1 MPGPRMDAVLQDKIW
16 DLLDSGLRITDI
28 SDETGRSMTTIQ
40 AFLERHNYKR
50 PAPPAVWSD
59 RFLCLAERE
68 EISRGLSSGDSFRKI
83 AIGLGRAP
91 STVSREVNV
100 NGGREKYRA
109 VVGEGSIRERARRPK
124 RTKLGEVFSLRR
136 IVESL
141 LVKKWSPQQISGRLK
156 LIYPD
161 QPEMWVSYET
171 IYKSLYKDYYGV
183 LDYDLYRNLRSKRRS
198 RKPRKHRPR
207 RGIGVLKGYTSVHVR
222 PAEIESKLTLGHWEG
237 DLVVGGKST
246 VVATLVERKTKYLK
260 IIKMPGRSA
269 DNLAD
274 AMAYAFKHMPKALR
288 GSLTWDQG
296 KEIAGHKNTEKRT
309 KMDVY
314 VCDPRS
320 PCLMRTL
327 TASSESTCR
336 EELTSKKSARKN

>member
-246 VVATLVERKTKYLK
+246 VVATLVERKDH
-260 IIKMPGRSA
+260 P
-269 DNLAD
+269 N
-274 AMAYAFKHMPKALR
+274 
-288 GSLTWDQG
+288 
-296 KEIAGHKNTEKRT
+296 
-309 KMDVY
+309 
-314 VCDPRS
+314 
-320 PCLMRTL
+320 TL
-327 TASSESTCR
+327 TNYLGSQTHKTNKPKKFRDSRASESKLVELPPNSRSGGIDQDTAR
-336 EELTSKKSARKN
+336 EYLPITSQEIGRTGFNPKLGGSINNPVPGKSIN